1 MSTTRQP
8 DLTMSELK
16 LPAEQ
21 PPCGASPD
29 AILQL
34 SLIVRQLHDTLTEL
48 GVMPDLQHAASGLPE
63 ARRRLNYIAD
73 KSADAANKVL
83 NAVDIAKS
91 EHQRIAHETRLI
103 SAAIAENPLNAVA
116 SGAVA
121 SFEAAVQAATR
132 RSDQQ
137 LTDIMLAQDF
147 HDLTGQVMAKVV
159 ALAGDLEDSLMKLQ
173 MQCAPLELAC
183 KSARVAFDGPVVDR
197 QGRTDVVADQREVD
211 ELLASLGM
219 GI

>member
-1 MSTTRQP
+1 MSTAGQP
-8 DLTMSELK
+8 ALTMSEHK
-16 LPAEQ
+16 LPAQ
-21 PPCGASPD
+21 QTACGASPD
-29 AILQL
+29 AIGQL

-48 GVMPDLQHAASGLPE
+48 GVMPDLQHAANGLPE
-63 ARRRLNYIAD
+63 ARRRLSYIAD

-83 NAVDIAKS
+83 NAVDMAKS
-91 EHQRIAHETRLI
+91 EHQRIARETRSI
-103 SAAIAENPLNAVA
+103 SAAIAENPLKAVA

-121 SFEAAVQAATR
+121 SFEAAVLAATR

-173 MQCAPLELAC
+173 MQYPPLERAC
-183 KSARVAFDGPVVDR
+183 KSARAAFDGPVVDQ

-211 ELLASLGM
+211 ELLASLG
-219 GI
+219 I